1 MLTWVTQFMG
11 FAGLSIKPYMF
22 FFLISGPL
30 IFLINFFY
38 FTLLQY

>member
-22 FFLISGPL
+22 FLISGPL

-38 FTLLQY
+38 FTLIQY